1 MTSERVDALA
11 VSDALPVP
19 MELVAET
26 RKVYVVVLERP
37 VTVEEVVV
45 DVPSANVNQVEP
57 LSAEYSIL

>member
-1 MTSERVDALA
+1 MTSERVDALT